1 MAMPII
7 SRPLRAAGMAF
18 NVYTKVTNN
27 NILLQVPT
35 KEDRRKGREREERE
49 GKRREGEKG
58 LGREE

>member
-18 NVYTKVTNN
+18 NMYTKVTNG

-35 KEDRRKGREREERE
+35 EEDRRKGREMEEKEEKGR
-49 GKRREGEKG
+49 KGEKG